1 MNRSK
6 LEVFANESKKFCEN
20 MDHWI
25 HKFGQESHASGLSR
39 TDALQAR
46 TELERIERALRWGPS
61 VGVYGESQCGK
72 SNLVSRFAQGL
83 GAEMAEDGGLL
94 ISDPSPQ
101 SNHAWQGK
109 NGIDFTKH
117 INPVNSKESTGII
130 CRFTSNQPIA
140 VEPGCF
146 QVEFMS
152 HADLLCSLALG
163 YNAEIKEKNVDTR
176 KDRIKEVLDKLAKKE
191 QELDDDGTMAEL
203 LEAWDFLRETTG
215 QGELFQAL
223 DNDGN
228 FGWDEFVNKCLLE
241 GKRPKWK
248 KGNSEES
255 CDLEEFIG
263 LLWDSVAPMS
273 QLWRKLYRQWL
284 KLGGMRTA
292 SIAPEFVCKDS
303 NKSSLVSIDHIDKLY
318 KETSNQCIIK
328 GKNKLNQD
336 IEVSLAVSVI
346 VALAR
351 ELILPV
357 GKQKNETGLE
367 FDVLDYPGALNEERN
382 RDLAQED
389 KQEENVLVAL
399 KRGKINRLFISAVK
413 YYDASM
419 LCLAVSSEG
428 NQTSGAPI
436 QRALQAWLEREDWNP
451 KKYLNRF
458 DQEEQNENS
467 EESISIFCPQS
478 LVVALTKSDT
488 IFTKTDIAIENTI
501 IEMTKKYSNTLPW
514 MEKWDGLQP
523 FKNIFPVHNPS
534 AYGASLKDMD
544 KNKRKE
550 IVDICSQQ
558 PHILRHIEMPR
569 EKLIALAGLDP
580 SGESADV
587 TLLIE
592 HIKKTVESVREKRLV
607 NLTQRALDIV
617 KSIIDKIQVIYIGP
631 GDKQKVDQEKKLA
644 LEHVQ
649 ALRNALKKTQSVSDL
664 LRALDVPIVNIKMAW
679 RATQKKLV
687 SEDEEGS
694 GVVTFED
701 FYPNLVSAFGKHF
714 VRKFSDAKS
723 LKNQLKTLD
732 GRNVYTE
739 IESHFHILPTAKWF
753 RDSIQVSIMPL
764 LEANDSAAM
773 PLEALASI
781 VHVVWNRNM
790 VWLGQVLD
798 APMRPKY
805 LPPKLRPQKAA
816 SSLILDH
823 WQTRLPLA
831 YATLVDPKRCT
842 QTSNLKLG
850 DLRKE
855 ILQTLQK
862 LLKEI
867 KDLPPNGNES
877 WAKIIIEVSGLEK
890 LLSVPNFNGSVL
902 PTSIS

>member
-6 LEVFANESKKFCEN
+6 LEVFANESKKFCVN

-25 HKFGQESHASGLSR
+25 QRFGQESHTSGLSR

-83 GAEMAEDGGLL
+83 GAKAAEDGGLL

-101 SNHAWQGK
+101 ANHAWQGE
-109 NGIDFTKH
+109 NGIDFAKH

-130 CRFTSNQPIA
+130 CRFTSNQPIG

-176 KDRIKEVLDKLAKKE
+176 KDRIKDVLDKLEKKE
-191 QELDDDGTMAEL
+191 KELDNDGTMAEL

-215 QGELFQAL
+215 QGDLFKAL

-228 FGWDEFVNKCLLE
+228 FGWDEFVNKCLVE

-248 KGNSEES
+248 KGNSEEP

-263 LLWDSVAPMS
+263 LLWDSVAPMN

-318 KETSNQCIIK
+318 DETSNKCLIK
-328 GKNKLNQD
+328 GKNGNQD

-357 GKQKNETGLE
+357 GKNEIENTSE

-382 RDLAQED
+382 RDLEQED
-389 KQEENVLVAL
+389 KQAENVLVAL

-413 YYDASM
+413 YYDASI

-436 QRALQAWLEREDWNP
+436 QRALRAWLEREDWNP

-467 EESISIFCPQS
+467 TESIFCPQS

-514 MEKWDGLQP
+514 MEKWDEQKP

-534 AYGASLKDMD
+534 AHGASLKDMD
-544 KNKRKE
+544 ENKRKK
-550 IVDICSQQ
+550 IVDICAQQ
-558 PHILRHIEMPR
+558 PHILKHIEMPR
-569 EKLIALAGLDP
+569 YRLNALAGLAP

-587 TLLIE
+587 TLLME
-592 HIKKTVESVREKRLV
+592 HIKKTIESVRDKRLV

-631 GDKQKVDQEKKLA
+631 GDKRKVDQEKKLA

-664 LRALDVPIVNIKMAW
+664 LRALDVPITNIKMAW

-694 GVVTFED
+694 GAVTFED

-739 IESHFHILPTAKWF
+739 IQSHFHILPTAKWF
-753 RDSIQVSIMPL
+753 RDSIQESIRPL
-764 LEANDSAAM
+764 LEAYDSAAM

-798 APMRPKY
+798 APMHPKH

-823 WQTRLPLA
+823 WQNRLPEV
-831 YATLVDPKRCT
+831 YATLVDPERCT
-842 QTSNLKLG
+842 QKSNLKLG

-867 KDLPPNGNES
+867 NDQPTNDNES
-877 WAKIIIEVSGLEK
+877 WAKLTTEVSGLEK
-890 LLSVPNFNGSVL
+890 LLSEPSFNGSVL